1 MADVRISGGDKWKK
15 HFAKYRK
22 APELH
27 AGILNGATYQGEYG
41 TKPGQSVAEVAYW
54 NEYGTFRNG
63 KKHIPARPFFRNTI
77 EEKKGEWVQAVASEV
92 KRGQSIEN
100 ALTSVG
106 DNITADIVDTIR
118 SGVEPPLSEET
129 LARREKLGL
138 TSKTPLMA
146 TMTLIKTIDFEI
158 KKGLD

>member
-15 HFAKYRK
+15 HFAKYREE
-22 APELH
+22 PELL

-54 NEYGTFRNG
+54 QEYGTS
-63 KKHIPARPFFRNTI
+63 KIPPRPFFRNTI
-77 EEKKGEWVQAVASEV
+77 QEKKDDWVNVVSAEV
-92 KRGQSIEN
+92 KRGQSLEQ
-100 ALTSVG
+100 ALIAAGET
-106 DNITADIVDTIR
+106 ITADITDTIR

-158 KKGLD
+158 KK

>member
-27 AGILNGATYQGEYG
+27 VGILNGATYQGEYG

-54 NEYGTFRNG
+54 QEYGTS
-63 KKHIPARPFFRNTI
+63 KIPPRPFFRNTI
-77 EEKKGEWVQAVASEV
+77 QEKKDDWVNVVSAEV
-92 KRGQSIEN
+92 KRGQSLEQ
-100 ALTSVG
+100 ALIAAGET
-106 DNITADIVDTIR
+106 ITADITDTIR

-158 KKGLD
+158 KK